1 MSAILFLP
9 CSNTYKFCLQGIN
22 PNVHPKS
29 ASYYL
34 KVYLA
39 LSLFVMAANV
49 LRDVVAVWG
58 SYRASK
64 SMHERLLSHVLAL
77 PMAFFDSQP
86 LGRLL
91 NRFTKDTEAIDEEL
105 LQLVSH
111 HSPTLHRWTQLSCCL
126 VQLCLQILSASFC

>member
-1 MSAILFLP
+1 M
-9 CSNTYKFCLQGIN
+9 
-22 PNVHPKS
+22 HPQS
-29 ASYYL
+29 VSYYL

-86 LGRLL
+86 MGRLL
-91 NRFTKDTEAIDEEL
+91 NRFTKDTEATDEEL

-111 HSPTLHRWTQLSCCL
+111 HSPSLHRRTQLSCCF
-126 VQLCLQILSASFC
+126 VQISCHAVSADTVCKLLLIVRIWPKAGGCGIDADAS

>member
-1 MSAILFLP
+1 
-9 CSNTYKFCLQGIN
+9 
-22 PNVHPKS
+22 
-29 ASYYL
+29 
-34 KVYLA
+34 
-39 LSLFVMAANV
+39 MAANV
-49 LRDVVAVWG
+49 LRDAVAVWG

-105 LQLVSH
+105 LQLVSY
-111 HSPTLHRWTQLSCCL
+111 HSASLHWTQLSCCF
-126 VQLCLQILSASFC
+126 VQLCLQPQLYILLCKHLLTVRIWSKAVGCGVDEDDTDKPQ